1 MTLALGKP
9 DKQSAKRFYGLGVAI
24 IERYRERLA
33 NELCY
38 TFFASHEH
46 LGSQCIHPG
55 SSFHLAWYPVRCWV
69 VTLRPGISN
78 EPCMACESH
87 IVTPESPGSESRQRI
102 DRIDLVLPCCSHVHP
117 AAGGPWPLLLGRTWR
132 CQSPG
137 HSWLDVICMAWA
149 SSFDIIWYNPY
160 SIHIPS
166 FNNPHT
172 ILRSLPKRP
181 PARSSV
187 WWWWNPSHRSATNPH
202 RPLPMHYGVDC
213 PLSLQISQI

>member
-1 MTLALGKP
+1 MRLSQVPHWAKTTTENWTHRDSCTWETKQTVRETLL
-9 DKQSAKRFYGLGVAI
+9 RFRGRNYQEI
-24 IERYRERLA
+24 SRETCQWTVLH
-33 NELCY
+33 C
-38 TFFASHEH
+38 FFASHEH

-55 SSFHLAWYPVRCWV
+55 SSFHLPWCPVRCWV

-137 HSWLDVICMAWA
+137 HSWLDVIGMAWA
-149 SSFDIIWYNPY
+149 SSFDIINYN
-160 SIHIPS
+160 HI
-166 FNNPHT
+166 
-172 ILRSLPKRP
+172 
-181 PARSSV
+181 
-187 WWWWNPSHRSATNPH
+187 
-202 RPLPMHYGVDC
+202 
-213 PLSLQISQI
+213 